1 MKNSPL
7 IFSTTLIASLALL
20 ASGSVWSNSP
30 APVKQKS
37 TASAKAKLVKS
48 KIASTKSKPDE
59 ALNAAQPVQLA
70 STQVLKSVP
79 VALAAAST
87 EVVPAAV
94 NPYLAT
100 SGITIAP
107 ATTTAALPAPVLVLP
122 VIAPAAI
129 AAPVVVAPTP
139 VAPLPAP
146 ILMAAPTPKPSA
158 PVLASAA
165 PSQPAANA
173 NVAKYNPYLSYQQQY
188 QQQLQHQY
196 QQQAVQTVAAQKS
209 FSQIGNELKS
219 SLPSLPSMPQFSN
232 PASSKAVSSTQ
243 AGVTSITN
251 SANKFLSGLTI
262 SNLKMMLP
270 LTGDSNIL
278 PTIKK
283 VYPTGEK
290 PLVVI
295 NFKCPTEV
303 IGITPPPMKLLHEA
317 INFGFDGLN
326 KTDFLS
332 FNLQQVCS

>member
-1 MKNSPL
+1 MKKSPL
-7 IFSTTLIASLALL
+7 IFSTTFIASLALL
-20 ASGSVWSNSP
+20 ASGSAWSNSP
-30 APVKQKS
+30 APAKQKS
-37 TASAKAKLVKS
+37 TANAKAKPVKP
-48 KIASTKSKPDE
+48 KIASTKSKLDE
-59 ALNAAQPVQLA
+59 ALNSAQPIQLA

-107 ATTTAALPAPVLVLP
+107 ATTTATLPAPVLVLP

-219 SLPSLPSMPQFSN
+219 SLPSMPQFSN

>member
-59 ALNAAQPVQLA
+59 ALNSAQPIQLA

-107 ATTTAALPAPVLVLP
+107 ATITAALPAPVLALP

-146 ILMAAPTPKPSA
+146 ILVAAPTPKPSA

-165 PSQPAANA
+165 PSQPAVNA
-173 NVAKYNPYLSYQQQY
+173 NVAKYNPYLSYQQ
-188 QQQLQHQY
+188 QY

-219 SLPSLPSMPQFSN
+219 SLPSLPSLPSMPQFSN
-232 PASSKAVSSTQ
+232 PASTKAVSSTQ

-251 SANKFLSGLTI
+251 SANKFLAGLTI